1 MHILHNWH
9 NDAGMCNLPGSGL
22 GADVFVYVNTI
33 FALFP
38 IYFGDARIA
47 KMAAGKGKARRS
59 SENTRSNGEG
69 Q

>member
-9 NDAGMCNLPGSGL
+9 NDAGLCNISSSGL

-33 FALFP
+33 FTLFP
-38 IYFGDARIA
+38 VHFGDARVA
-47 KMAAGKGKARRS
+47 QMVAGKGKARRS
-59 SENTRSNGEG
+59 TENTRSNGAG